1 MYTTGY
7 KRQFK
12 ELLENRAL
20 KIVTEKSKKRNPTHL
35 PNQIKYVKIIIL
47 SQHTTVQNPQKCD
60 RYALSKC
67 STSDSEG

>member
-20 KIVTEKSKKRNPTHL
+20 KIVTEKSKKRNL
-35 PNQIKYVKIIIL
+35 RKKKYI
-47 SQHTTVQNPQKCD
+47 
-60 RYALSKC
+60 Y
-67 STSDSEG
+67 